1 MNAPFCA
8 VWSDFPYESFV
19 YFPAG
24 LLSRLLGIGRG
35 TLIYLFLLH
44 LLAAYAFYFTGTALR
59 YSRGVVLCGAILFGL
74 APFGF
79 QRSLGHL
86 AVAAYWHIPL
96 MLLAVLWFADPY
108 PKDYAGRHTLFFFC
122 GVGLV
127 AGLLSPYYL
136 FAFLWLSSI
145 ALGGVLL
152 QGDLQ
157 RASRVGIV
165 LLCSIAGFLI
175 QNLDTILTALIYG

>member
-1 MNAPFCA
+1 MGGFFSRNRTLVWHTTVLFSAVSLGFLYKYRAFILVFSGATPVNYFGDAFAVLALVKEYSRFEFLPFLHKSTPWLNAPFGA

-108 PKDYAGRHTLFFFC
+108 PKD
-122 GVGLV
+122 
-127 AGLLSPYYL
+127 
-136 FAFLWLSSI
+136 
-145 ALGGVLL
+145 
-152 QGDLQ
+152 
-157 RASRVGIV
+157 
-165 LLCSIAGFLI
+165 
-175 QNLDTILTALIYG
+175 